1 MTTIVGIQ
9 GDGFAVIGVDSRI
22 ASVDDQATVTT
33 QIFTLA
39 ETNSKIASN
48 GRYLIGAAGD
58 VRAINIL
65 HHAFKPPEC
74 PANLK
79 GKKLDHFFTV
89 KFIPALMECF
99 DTHRYSQPQNENS
112 LHMAEQGSAI
122 VVSINGM
129 LYIVDGDYS
138 WASDMSGI
146 YAIGTG
152 AQYALGAAFSL
163 IGRTRPSIGT
173 ARKIVMKSLAAA
185 GKFDPNTGAPF
196 HINVQT
202 SEPEQK
208 TKRTPSKI
216 TSKHKTA
223 SKRKIIKSKN
233 GQ

>member
-1 MTTIVGIQ
+1 MTTIIGIQ

-22 ASVDDQATVTT
+22 ASVEDNETVTT

-99 DTHRYSQPQNENS
+99 DAQRYSQPQNENS

-129 LYIVDGDYS
+129 LYVVDGDYS
-138 WASDMSGI
+138 WASDMSGV

-163 IGRTRPSIGT
+163 IGKTRSSIGT
-173 ARKIVMKSLAAA
+173 ARTIVIKSLAAA
-185 GKFDPNTGAPF
+185 ARFDPNTGAPF
-196 HINVQT
+196 HIHVQ
-202 SEPEQK
+202 SNEPEPKAKRAQIK
-208 TKRTPSKI
+208 PLPKKASRTKGR
-216 TSKHKTA
+216 
-223 SKRKIIKSKN
+223 
-233 GQ
+233 